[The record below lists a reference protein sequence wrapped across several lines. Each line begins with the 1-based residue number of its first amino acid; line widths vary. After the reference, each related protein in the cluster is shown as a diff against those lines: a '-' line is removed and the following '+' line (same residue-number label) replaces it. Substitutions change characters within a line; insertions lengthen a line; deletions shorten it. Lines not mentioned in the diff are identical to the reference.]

1 MFYTGL
7 TFHKNTNM
15 KNVTLPLACFLACSF
30 YAGAQTITSSW
41 APAPYKAN
49 EIHYTENV
57 SGVEAGAAGSGQNWD
72 FSSLTDDSVNVES
85 IVPTTGLP
93 FASEFTEATHA
104 SVVSDPEG
112 TFVSYFKTTSSAYT
126 ILGAGFEG
134 GGISGTFI
142 YSNPIDLFRFP
153 IGFGQAYNDDFE
165 STITALGFSYDR
177 NGAVQVDVDGSGTLT
192 TPIGTFSNVLRVK
205 SVETYNLLGLPP
217 IPGASTSGVVTTYNY
232 ISADHPG
239 SILLSYIIND
249 DNIGNVDTTI
259 GFADPNFQSIEQ
271 ISKNEFNLFPVPAAD
286 KINITSNSG
295 ILNVE
300 LFDISGRRSTQI
312 AYNGVS
318 KAVIDVALLPSGV
331 YVARVQ
337 LVNGTVM
344 NRRVIVS
351 H

>member
-1 MFYTGL
+1 
-7 TFHKNTNM
+7 M
-15 KNVTLPLACFLACSF
+15 KNVTLPLVCLAACSF

-41 APAPYKAN
+41 APQPFRAN

-57 SGVEAGAAGSGQNWD
+57 SGVEVGAAGSGQNWD
-72 FSSLTDDSVNVES
+72 FSSLSDDSVNVES
-85 IVPTTGLP
+85 IVPTSGLP
-93 FASEFTEATHA
+93 FTSEFPEATHA
-104 SVVSDPEG
+104 SVVSDAEG
-112 TFVSYFKTTSSAYT
+112 TFVSYFRTSASAYT
-126 ILGAGFEG
+126 LLGAGIEG
-134 GGISGTFI
+134 SGASGSFI
-142 YSNPIDLFRFP
+142 YSNSVDLFRFP

-165 STITALGFSYDR
+165 STISALGFSYQR

-205 SVETYNLLGLPP
+205 SVETYNLVGLPP
-217 IPGASTSGVVTTYNY
+217 IPGASTSGVITTYNY

-239 SILLSYIIND
+239 SILLSYVIDN

-271 ISKNEFNLFPVPAAD
+271 IANDGFNLFPVPASNQ
-286 KINITSNSG
+286 INITSNLG
-295 ILNVE
+295 IVNVE
-300 LFDISGRRSTQI
+300 LFDISGRRSSQI
-312 AYNGVS
+312 AFNGVS
-318 KAVIDVALLPSGV
+318 KALVDVALLPAGV

-337 LVNGTVM
+337 LVNGSTV